1 MRMRNSISN
10 SQSEKTKIFHVRVKW
25 DVLPIDLNRMD
36 NFLVFL
42 QHSVKNK
49 PIRTCVFVVE
59 RRTNKRNQ
67 LTPMGKPSPEGTVW
81 FWVQN

>member
-25 DVLPIDLNRMD
+25 DVLPIDFNRMD

-42 QHSVKNK
+42 
-49 PIRTCVFVVE
+49 
-59 RRTNKRNQ
+59 
-67 LTPMGKPSPEGTVW
+67 
-81 FWVQN
+81 